1 MRIFR
6 FAFVAMIFFLGTEA
20 RGGEDVETQARA
32 AFNQGVGFYKAEQ
45 HEEALTEFQKAYS
58 LKPNWKILYNIGQ
71 CHAVLKQYGLAIDAF
86 EQYLAEGGDD
96 VDTERRDTL
105 LAELD
110 RLRKMVGTVMLDGPD
125 GVEVYV
131 DGTKRVVTPVAAG
144 ILIQAGVVHEFRFVK
159 DGEELGTKNE
169 RVRGGMSLTL
179 KIPKPEPKPA
189 PVPAPV
195 VVPEEQTE
203 EPKEKETVKETKE
216 PEPKQEEAEETR
228 DGLHP
233 AFFWS
238 GVGLTGVCAA
248 GILAMDLAVGSKGKD
263 IADKDQLGSIEG
275 MQAAGIAFIAL
286 TGAAAVT
293 TVILAFFTDFKGEDK
308 SDEMAV
314 GAWSTGD
321 AGGLTLGG
329 RF

>member
-1 MRIFR
+1 MRIAS
-6 FAFVAMIFFLGTEA
+6 FALTAMLVMAATEA
-20 RGGEDVETQARA
+20 RGGEDIETIARS
-32 AFNQGVGFYKAEQ
+32 AFTQGVALYNAEQ
-45 HEEALTEFQKAYS
+45 YKEALDEFQKAYS
-58 LKPNWKILYNIGQ
+58 LKPKWKILYNIGQ
-71 CHAVLKQYGLAIDAF
+71 CHAVLKQYGLAIDDF

-96 VDTERRDTL
+96 VGTERRDTL

-125 GVEVYV
+125 GVEVHV

-144 ILIQAGVVHEFRFVK
+144 ILVQAGVVHEFRFVK
-159 DGEELGTKNE
+159 DGEELGTRKE

-179 KIPKPEPKPA
+179 KIPKPEPEPA
-189 PVPAPV
+189 PAPAPV
-195 VVPEEQTE
+195 VVPKEEVE
-203 EPKEKETVKETKE
+203 EPLKETTPE
-216 PEPKQEEAEETR
+216 PEETAEETR

-238 GVGLTGVCAA
+238 GVGLTAVCAG
-248 GILAMDLAVGSKGKD
+248 GILAMDLTVASKGED
-263 IADKDQLGSIEG
+263 VANSGDLGSIEG
-275 MQAAGIAFIAL
+275 MQTAGIVFIAL

-293 TVILAFFTDFKGEDK
+293 TVILAFFTDFKGEAETNDQV
-308 SDEMAV
+308 AV
-314 GAWSTGD
+314 GAWSTGN